1 MQFLQDI
8 IAYLDAHQSE
18 FYALSDQVWS
28 TPELFFRE
36 EKSAAA
42 LEQFLED
49 RGFAVERGVANV
61 PTAFTASY
69 GSGRPVVAVL
79 GEFDALPELSQE
91 AACAQKAPVVDGA
104 PGHGCGHN
112 ALGAGSAA
120 AAVAIA
126 EMIRTHSVSGT
137 VRYYGCPA
145 EESGAGKEFLI
156 EAGLLDDVDF
166 ALTWHPDTKNC
177 VLSLGQ
183 LAIQGLRFY
192 FTGKSAHAA
201 GSPELGR
208 SALDACELMNVG
220 VNYLREHVPQEARM
234 HYAYLDV
241 GGAAPN
247 VVQSHACL
255 KYFIRAPKMETMLDI
270 SKRVQDIARG
280 AALMTG
286 TQLRIETEFG
296 MCDYM
301 GNDVLSRVMG
311 RALEQVGGPQFD
323 DADRALAETFTS
335 QYTETQLRNDL
346 DDLQKYLTAEEDPGQ
361 YVDGPLFQKTIP
373 YRKSAYIKA
382 GSTDVGNVS
391 HKVPTAWVNTAGCAF
406 GTPYHSWYA
415 TAQAG
420 SSIMHKALL
429 CAAKVIAVTAVE
441 VMDSPETLAAAKEE
455 YQKNTGGVYV
465 SPMAGAPLKMWF

>member
-1 MQFLQDI
+1 MNYIEKVSAFLDSHCQEYYDV
-8 IAYLDAHQSE
+8 
-18 FYALSDQVWS
+18 SDRIWS

-42 LEQFLED
+42 LEELLERHGYRVD
-49 RGFAVERGVANV
+49 RGVADL
-61 PTAFTASY
+61 PTAFTAEF
-69 GSGRPVVAVL
+69 GSGRPVVAIL

-91 AACAQKAPVVDGA
+91 AACTEHRPIKEGA

-112 ALGAGSAA
+112 ALGVGSAA
-120 AAVAIA
+120 AAIAIA
-126 EMIRTHSVSGT
+126 HELAENKLPGT
-137 VRYYGCPA
+137 VRYFGCPA

-156 EAGLLDDVDF
+156 QAGLFDDVDL

-177 VLSLGQ
+177 ILSLGQ

-192 FTGKSAHAA
+192 FTGRSAHAA

-220 VNYLREHVPQEARM
+220 VNYLREHVPQESRM

-241 GGAAPN
+241 GGKAPN

-255 KYFIRAPKMETMLDI
+255 KYYIRSPQMAVMLDI
-270 SKRVQDIARG
+270 SERVKDIARG

-286 TQLRIETEFG
+286 TEVRIETEFG

-301 GNDVLSRVMG
+301 GNDALNRVMG
-311 RALEQVGGPQFD
+311 RVLETVGGPQFD
-323 DADRALAETFTS
+323 DEDRALAEKFVS
-335 QYTETQLRNDL
+335 QYDETQRGNDI
-346 DDLQKYLTAEEDPGQ
+346 DDLKKYLPADEDPAP
-361 YVDGPLFQKTIP
+361 YLEGPLFEKTIP
-373 YRKSAYIKA
+373 YRRSAYVKA

-391 HKVPTAWVNTAGCAF
+391 HKVPTAWVNVAGCAF
-406 GTPYHSWYA
+406 GTAYHSWCA

-429 CAAKVIAVTAVE
+429 CAAKVIAATALE
-441 VMDSPETLAAAKEE
+441 VMTDPDTLKQAKDEFMKASGGTYISP
-455 YQKNTGGVYV
+455 TG
-465 SPMAGAPLKMWF
+465 GAPLKMWL

>member
-1 MQFLQDI
+1 MQFAQDI
-8 IAYLDAHQSE
+8 IRYLDAHQEE
-18 FYALSDQVWS
+18 FYSLSDEIWS

-36 EKSAAA
+36 ENSAAA
-42 LEQFLED
+42 LEKFLEE
-49 RGFAVERGVANV
+49 RGFAVTRGVANL
-61 PTAFTASY
+61 PTAFTATF
-69 GSGRPVVAVL
+69 GSQRPVIAVL
-79 GEFDALPELSQE
+79 GEFDALPELSQK
-91 AACAQKAPVVDGA
+91 AACEQKSPVIEGA

-126 EMIRTHSVSGT
+126 EIMRTHQLAGT
-137 VRYYGCPA
+137 VCYFGCPA

-156 EAGLLDDVDF
+156 EVGLLDSVDF

-177 VLSLGQ
+177 ILSLGQ
-183 LAIQGLRFY
+183 LAIQGIRFY

-201 GSPELGR
+201 GCPELGR

-220 VNYLREHVPQEARM
+220 VNYLREHVPQEARI

-241 GGAAPN
+241 GGEAPN

-270 SKRVQDIARG
+270 SERVQNIARG

-286 TQLRIETEFG
+286 TELKIEIEFG

-301 GNDVLSRVMG
+301 GNEVLNRVMG
-311 RALEQVGGPQFD
+311 QALELVGAPQFD
-323 DADRALAETFTS
+323 DADFALAQKFSE
-335 QYTETQLRNDL
+335 QYNEIQFSNDM
-346 DDLQKYLTAEEDPGQ
+346 DDLRKYLPADEDPQ
-361 YVDGPLFQKTIP
+361 YYIDGPLFEKTIP
-373 YRKSAYIKA
+373 YRKSSHIKA
-382 GSTDVGNVS
+382 GSTDVGNIS

-415 TAQAG
+415 TSQAG
-420 SSIMHKALL
+420 SSIMHRALL
-429 CAAKVIAVTAVE
+429 CAAKVIAVTAVN
-441 VMDSPETLAAAKEE
+441 VMLSPETLAAAKREH
-455 YQKNTGGVYV
+455 QKSTGGTYT
-465 SPMAGAPLKMWF
+465 SPMAGAPLKMWI

>member
-1 MQFLQDI
+1 MNEKNDI
-8 IAYLDAHQSE
+8 IRFLDEHQQE
-18 FYALSDQVWS
+18 YYDLSDQIWS

-36 EKSAAA
+36 TKSAEA
-42 LEQFLED
+42 LESFLEA
-49 RGFAVERGVANV
+49 RGFKVTRGVANV
-61 PTAFTASY
+61 PTAFTAEV
-69 GSGRPVVAVL
+69 GSGKPVVAIL
-79 GEFDALPELSQE
+79 GEFDALPELSQK
-91 AACAQKAPVVDGA
+91 ACVAEKEPIVEGA

-112 ALGAGSAA
+112 ALGTGSAA
-120 AAVAIA
+120 AAVALA
-126 EMIRTHSVSGT
+126 EVLREKNIPGT

-145 EESGAGKEFLI
+145 EECGAGKEFLVLG
-156 EAGLLDDVDF
+156 GLFDDVDF

-177 VLSLGQ
+177 VLALPQ

-192 FTGKSAHAA
+192 FTGTSAHAA

-241 GGAAPN
+241 GGEAPN

-270 SKRVQDIARG
+270 SKRVQNIARG
-280 AALMTG
+280 AAMMTG
-286 TQLRIETEFG
+286 TEVRIEIEFG

-301 GNDVLSRVMG
+301 GNDALNRVMG
-311 RALEQVGGPQFD
+311 KVLEEVGGPQFD
-323 DADRALAETFTS
+323 DEDRKLAAQFKAL
-335 QYTETQLRNDL
+335 YNDIQMHNDY
-346 DDLQKYLTAEEDPGQ
+346 DDLQKYLSADDDINS
-361 YVDGPLFQKTIP
+361 YVDGPLFEKTIP

-391 HKVPTAWVNTAGCAF
+391 HKVPTAWVNVAGCAF

-415 TAQAG
+415 TAQTG

-429 CAAKVIAVTAVE
+429 CAAKVIAVTALE
-441 VMDSPETLAAAKEE
+441 VMQDPKTLEQAKDEF
-455 YQKNTGGVYV
+455 QKATGGVYV
-465 SPMAGAPLKMWF
+465 SPMAGAPLKMWI